1 MWWRY
6 DDRPRKKIV
15 PKGGIKAQSKR
26 GDFGENWW
34 AKKWVA
40 VIESFHVGGRLQRG
54 RSYARG
60 GQVLSI
66 DVAAGKVSAKVQGSM
81 PKPYAVAIEV
91 TKLTDAEWKRVTA
104 ALAAKAAFAAKLLAG
119 ELPAE
124 VEQLFADNKLSLFPA
139 AADDLETR
147 CSCPDYENPC
157 KHIAAV
163 YYLLAE
169 TFDRDPF
176 LLFRLR
182 GLDRDALFAKLNAA
196 EPAPESA
203 PAEKPKAEP
212 LPANPAAFWRIG
224 DVPKDVVGDLT
235 TPAVMA
241 ALPRRLGPL
250 PYWRGGE
257 LFMDAMALIYRRAA
271 VVGVTVANGEA
282 VTGGVEPTAVTA
294 TTGRKR
300 PRK

>member
-1 MWWRY
+1 MWWEY
-6 DDRPRKKIV
+6 GDRPAKKIV
-15 PKGGIKAQSKR
+15 PKGGIKAQSTR
-26 GDFGENWW
+26 GAFGVNWW

-60 GQVLSI
+60 GQILSI
-66 DVAAGKVSAKVQGSM
+66 DVKEGKVSAKVQGSM
-81 PKPYAVAIEV
+81 PKPYAVTISVA
-91 TKLTDAEWKRVTA
+91 KLSDNQWRHVTA

-119 ELPAE
+119 ELPPE
-124 VEQLFADNKLSLFPA
+124 VEGVFAAKGVSLFPA
-139 AADDLETR
+139 TEEDLETS

-182 GLDRDALFAKLNAA
+182 GLDRDDLFATLNSAG
-196 EPAPESA
+196 PAPAPIES
-203 PAEKPKAEP
+203 EKSASDP
-212 LPANPAAFWRIG
+212 LPAAVAAFWRIG
-224 DVPKDVVGDLT
+224 DLPKDLIGDVT
-235 TPAVMA
+235 PPAVMA
-241 ALPRRLGPL
+241 ALPKRLGPL

-257 LFMDAMALIYRRAA
+257 LFLDAMESIYRRAA
-271 VVGVTVANGEA
+271 FAGARVAVGEA
-282 VTGGVEPTAVTA
+282 ASNVSELTAVKRA
-294 TTGRKR
+294 NR
-300 PRK
+300 PRT